1 MPPFTPGETT
11 KTRDA
16 RQQSPKPLNH
26 RVEGPYMKNF
36 NLLFLLSLYFC
47 IDNALYP
54 LCLFVFVSITPSP
67 RLKIFF
73 ALCTKTTLIGF
84 FVL

>member
-54 LCLFVFVSITPSP
+54 LCPFVFVSITPSP
-67 RLKIFF
+67 PD
-73 ALCTKTTLIGF
+73 
-84 FVL
+84 